1 MKLFDSPQYLAEP
14 QYIEGCVEENRQ
26 QNESDQRLQAET
38 FPIKE
43 DLSWAK
49 DVSPI
54 TIPLR
59 KSTVCCYVTSIT

>member
-1 MKLFDSPQYLAEP
+1 MKRLVWPQYLVEP
-14 QYIEGCVEENRQ
+14 QHIEGCFQENRQ

-59 KSTVCCYVTSIT
+59 KSTVCCYGTSLT

>member
-1 MKLFDSPQYLAEP
+1 MKLFDSPQYLVEP
-14 QYIEGCVEENRQ
+14 QHIEGCFEETRQ
-26 QNESDQRLQAET
+26 QNERDQRLQAET

-54 TIPLR
+54 TNPLR
-59 KSTVCCYVTSIT
+59 KSTVCCDGTSIT